1 VFSGGAQA
9 SNGSRVA
16 EIADACIREQLERIL
31 RSAAFRHS
39 AQHRTLLAYL
49 VRESC
54 QGHADELKEYS
65 VGVDALGRP
74 EGYNPRQ
81 DATARIQTGRL
92 RARLE
97 EYYRTEGA
105 ADPLVLSIPKGGF
118 KVHFRNRSAVEELGG
133 LRSVAHDPSGALW
146 VGAARGVWRL
156 RAGDGAVFGHYA
168 IPGDETPRT
177 GINAAVAHGGR
188 LFATHSQ
195 LGVWSWSID
204 DPADVAPLLTPAG
217 GVPKT
222 IRAVTVTEHGWIVLA
237 AHDRLRLLLP
247 SQQVQ
252 RGHETEQDE
261 CHRYRRRR
269 PRPQHRRP
277 VRQVRWH
284 VHLRRHTLRVPHG
297 RPRELVRRLPH
308 GQRGAQSLLQPG
320 GRIERDCRPQQA
332 RPRQRRADPA
342 DERCQDRSDPSPV
355 PKWKR

>member
-1 VFSGGAQA
+1 LCSVADGFQVRVVLGQLAQLRRA
-9 SNGSRVA
+9 L
-16 EIADACIREQLERIL
+16 LEFGLDRALL
-31 RSAAFRHS
+31 R
-39 AQHRTLLAYL
+39 L
-49 VRESC
+49 
-54 QGHADELKEYS
+54 
-65 VGVDALGRP
+65 
-74 EGYNPRQ
+74 
-81 DATARIQTGRL
+81 
-92 RARLE
+92 
-97 EYYRTEGA
+97 
-105 ADPLVLSIPKGGF
+105 
-118 KVHFRNRSAVEELGG
+118 HFRER
-133 LRSVAHDPSGALW
+133 
-146 VGAARGVWRL
+146 
-156 RAGDGAVFGHYA
+156 
-168 IPGDETPRT
+168 
-177 GINAAVAHGGR
+177 
-188 LFATHSQ
+188 
-195 LGVWSWSID
+195 
-204 DPADVAPLLTPAG
+204 
-217 GVPKT
+217 
-222 IRAVTVTEHGWIVLA
+222 
-237 AHDRLRLLLP
+237 HDRLRLLLP